1 MDDRGIFGGD
11 PVDDLV
17 LFSVLGDEEGNGG
30 GGSSPSG
37 CSGGKNWMIAGIVL
51 FVLYI
56 LLGGGR

>member
-17 LFSVLGDEEGNGG
+17 LFSVLGDEENNGG

-37 CSGGKNWMIAGIVL
+37 CSGGKNWMIAGIVI